1 LLNNRMLLADRPQTT
16 SLRPLLIITEGVLD
30 ISCLTRFSQ
39 IVHAVHPELPD
50 LQQLA
55 DQSKAIFL
63 PAGGGDLTAWITR
76 LAPLGCTQFFLFD
89 REQQPETD
97 VRQRIVDQ
105 INEQPGCRAALTNK
119 RSLENY
125 LHPTAIAATFG
136 VTIKITD
143 DAHVVELVAQA
154 LHSSSNLGPSE
165 IQRNRKRQIY
175 RTKRRLNFET
185 TQHMTADLLA
195 ERDPT
200 GEVVEWF
207 RTIAHLLP

>member
-1 LLNNRMLLADRPQTT
+1 MLPADRSQTT

-30 ISCLTRFSQ
+30 ITCLTRFSQ

-55 DQSKAIFL
+55 DQRKAIFL
-63 PAGGGDLTAWITR
+63 PAGGGDLAAWITR
-76 LAPLGCTQFFLFD
+76 LAPLGCSQFFLFD

-105 INEQPGCRAALTNK
+105 INEQPGCRAALTSK

-125 LHPTAIAATFG
+125 LHSTAIAATFG
-136 VTIKITD
+136 VTIEITD
-143 DAHVVELVAQA
+143 DAPVVELVARA
-154 LHSSSNLGPSE
+154 LHPSSSHGPNAT
-165 IQRNRKRQIY
+165 QRNQKRQIY
-175 RTKRRLNFET
+175 RAKRRLNFET

-195 ERDPT
+195 ERDPS

-207 RTIAHLLP
+207 RTIANLLP